1 MTEVNGLALLEV
13 RKSNV
18 YGKGCFTTEPLKKR
32 KKFAAY
38 AGEIIRGRRKIDK
51 RVREQEEAGDIKIIR
66 IGDDVAID
74 GMVGGDATAYINHSC
89 EPNAFM
95 RTAPGDKVLFFALR
109 DIQPGEEITLDYV
122 ESYHSDDK
130 RCACGAPNCRG
141 TINLIKH

>member
-1 MTEVNGLALLEV
+1 MALLEV

-38 AGEIIRGRRKIDK
+38 AGELIRGMRKIDR

-95 RTAPGDKVLFFALR
+95 RSAPGDKIIFFALR
-109 DIQPGEEITLDYV
+109 DIEAGEEITMDYRDP
-122 ESYHSDDK
+122 YHPAAGVC
-130 RCACGAPNCRG
+130 RCGSAKCRSVRG
-141 TINLIKH
+141 NGKG

>member
-1 MTEVNGLALLEV
+1 MALLEV

-32 KKFAAY
+32 KKFAVY
-38 AGEIIRGRRKIDK
+38 AGELIRGRRKIDR
-51 RVREQEEAGDIKIIR
+51 RVREQEEAGDIKVIR

-95 RTAPGDKVLFFALR
+95 RSAPGDKILFFALR
-109 DIQPGEEITLDYV
+109 DIEAGEEITMNYRDP
-122 ESYHSDDK
+122 YHPAAGVC
-130 RCACGAPNCRG
+130 RCGSAKCRSVRG
-141 TINLIKH
+141 NGKG

>member
-1 MTEVNGLALLEV
+1 MALLEV

-38 AGEIIRGRRKIDK
+38 AGELIRGVRKIDR
-51 RVREQEEAGDIKIIR
+51 RVREQEEAGDIKIIL

-74 GMVGGDATAYINHSC
+74 GMVGGDATAFINHSC

-95 RTAPGDKVLFFALR
+95 RSAPGDKILFFALR
-109 DIQPGEEITLDYV
+109 DIEAGEEITMDYRDP
-122 ESYHSDDK
+122 YHPAAGVC
-130 RCACGAPNCRG
+130 RCGSAKCRSVRG
-141 TINLIKH
+141 NGKG